1 MQLANP
7 AQGLMDSYSI
17 GKRSFELANT
27 NDPDS
32 PEALKEVAK
41 QFESL
46 FMNLMLKNMR
56 AANRQ
61 FSEGNYLN
69 SFETNMY
76 EDMLDEKLSVS
87 LSESGGFGIA
97 EMLVRQ
103 LGSTDYRADY
113 DLPIG
118 ERRAQPHIEQQNAQ
132 PPDHAADHRKAASRQ
147 AGFDSPEAFVD
158 GLMPYVEQA
167 ARELQVSPRSIFA
180 QAALETGWGQHI
192 IHDSQG
198 RSSHNL
204 FGIKAKSDW
213 QGDSVAIESVEV
225 VGDVAKLQKSEFK
238 QYDSYADSIRDYA
251 RLIGSGRYPGVAGT
265 GERVPE
271 FAKSIAA
278 SGYATDPAYAEKLVH
293 IANNAV
299 LNRNPVVKEA
309 P

>member
-1 MQLANP
+1 
-7 AQGLMDSYSI
+7 
-17 GKRSFELANT
+17 
-27 NDPDS
+27 
-32 PEALKEVAK
+32 
-41 QFESL
+41 
-46 FMNLMLKNMR
+46 
-56 AANRQ
+56 
-61 FSEGNYLN
+61 
-69 SFETNMY
+69 
-76 EDMLDEKLSVS
+76 
-87 LSESGGFGIA
+87 
-97 EMLVRQ
+97 
-103 LGSTDYRADY
+103 
-113 DLPIG
+113 
-118 ERRAQPHIEQQNAQ
+118 
-132 PPDHAADHRKAASRQ
+132 
-147 AGFDSPEAFVD
+147 
-158 GLMPYVEQA
+158 MPYVEQA